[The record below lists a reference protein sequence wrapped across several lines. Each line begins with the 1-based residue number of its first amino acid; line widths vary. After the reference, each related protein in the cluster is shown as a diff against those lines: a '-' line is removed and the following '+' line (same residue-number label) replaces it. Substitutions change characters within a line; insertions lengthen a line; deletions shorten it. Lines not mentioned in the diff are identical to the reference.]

1 MRKLVYVALLSCAST
16 ALGTTMLGAQTG
28 NGETAARQ
36 HAAEVRVRQ
45 QLHSP
50 YFEGLYSRT
59 YRSLINRMDPNGYV
73 PESLTGAYHGMFPRT
88 IGALSLLFLETGR
101 VNEAEKSIGCVLRV
115 MKQNNQELVPHV
127 IGKSGNRYT
136 IRDDEFEIDGQ
147 ATLILGW
154 ARLAQRRGRTTFEDQ
169 TWNQVSALMS
179 RTTSRAFL
187 DYGGFPSQLGLV
199 RNGAFEHSREGRYWD
214 TYDLLTQ
221 SFVGAALKSMAAV
234 AQRRGDTQ
242 KANEW
247 EGKLAILSKG
257 VTKNLTAVRDGK
269 LTYLEMRLP
278 NSAAGVPYLGLGWV
292 AFSPVAAGW
301 EPDADPQVMQ
311 NTVATMQHSLIK
323 VTHGIPWMPTD
334 SYADGRFS
342 DQIIGK
348 GQAWEMDYSRT
359 HGDYIRIEQILRLI
373 EEANGTSSLYMEG
386 AWLQDPQH
394 NLKISSLLR
403 DSDLPG
409 LEHASWKVVNAGN
422 GEQTVWWCWAMARL
436 RRQMGMPAEPA
447 KPAPLPN

>member
-28 NGETAARQ
+28 NGETSAVRQ
-36 HAAEVRVRQ
+36 HAAEVRVWKL
-45 QLHSP
+45 LHSP

-59 YRSLINRMDPNGYV
+59 YSSLINRMDPNGFV
-73 PESLTGAYHGMFPRT
+73 PESFTGAYGGMFPRT

-101 VNEAEKSIGCVLRV
+101 VDEAEKSIACVLQV
-115 MKQNNQELVPHV
+115 MEQNNLELVPHV
-127 IGKSGNRYT
+127 IGKSGDRYT
-136 IRDDEFEIDGQ
+136 IEDDEFEIDGQ
-147 ATLILGW
+147 AHVILGW

-187 DYGGFPSQLGLV
+187 DYGSFPSQLGLV

-221 SFVGAALKSMAAV
+221 SFVGAALKDMAAV
-234 AQRRGDTQ
+234 ARRRGDTQ
-242 KANEW
+242 KAKEW
-247 EGKLAILSKG
+247 EEKLAIISNG
-257 VTKNLTAVRDGK
+257 VTKNLTTVRDGK

-301 EPDADPQVMQ
+301 EPDVDPQVMQ
-311 NTVATMQHSLIK
+311 NTVATMQHSLLK
-323 VTHGIPWMPTD
+323 VTHGLPWMPTD
-334 SYADGRFS
+334 SYADGGFS
-342 DQIIGK
+342 NQIIGK
-348 GQAWEMDYSRT
+348 GQAWEMDYSRA
-359 HGDYIRIEQILRLI
+359 HGDYIRIEQILHLI
-373 EEANGTSSLYMEG
+373 EEANGTSSLYMEA
-386 AWLQDPQH
+386 AWLQDAHHDLP
-394 NLKISSLLR
+394 SLLY
-403 DSDLPG
+403 DSDLPE
-409 LEHASWKVVNAGN
+409 LEHASWKTKDGGN
-422 GEQTVWWCWAMARL
+422 GEQTAWWCWAMARL

-447 KPAPLPN
+447 KTATLPN